1 MGRVGAVTVPSCLPG
16 RRASLPHRDR
26 GYRDA
31 VTEPSD
37 VPAEDPH
44 GAPGDV
50 AHRPPTPATSEPSTL
65 KTAFVL
71 CAVLVAAVQIV
82 LITSA
87 AMPPNRASE
96 ALRPATS
103 YQSPFFTQNWR
114 LFAPSPISS
123 DRSVLFQAAY
133 EVDGELVTTDW
144 VDWTDVELGAVRRHV
159 IGGRAGYVT
168 NKFYSALAGRHRAL
182 SDEQRRA
189 VEVVDPASAP
199 SWEELEQR
207 VTDAATDAAQEIR
220 AARWLTYEESVIA
233 LGSAVVQARE
243 PDAQLVAVRYRL
255 RSQAVTPYADRRLPR
270 EEREA
275 ARPAPVERTSGWRA
289 VLSPSEAELD
299 AVERFD
305 RRHR

>member
-1 MGRVGAVTVPSCLPG
+1 M
-16 RRASLPHRDR
+16 
-26 GYRDA
+26 
-31 VTEPSD
+31 TEPTDDRPEEGTGDSPTAAGD
-37 VPAEDPH
+37 
-44 GAPGDV
+44 APE
-50 AHRPPTPATSEPSTL
+50 RPSAL
-65 KTAFVL
+65 RTAFVL
-71 CAVLVAAVQIV
+71 CAVLVAATQLV
-82 LITSA
+82 LITAA

-123 DRSVLFQAAY
+123 DRSILFQAAY

-144 VDWTDVELGAVRRHV
+144 VDWTDVELGAVRKHV

-168 NKFYSALAGRHRAL
+168 NKFYSSLAGRHRAL

-189 VEVVDPASAP
+189 VEVTDPASAP

-207 VTDAATDAAQEIR
+207 VDDAATDLTQELR
-220 AARWLTYEESVIA
+220 ADRWLSYEESVIA
-233 LGSAVVQARE
+233 LGTAVVQARE
-243 PDAQLVAVRYRL
+243 PDVELVAVRYLL
-255 RSQAVTPYADRRLPR
+255 RSQGVTPYADRRLPR
-270 EEREA
+270 DEREA

-289 VLSPSEAELD
+289 ALAPTEAEQD